1 MQVPCKGRVWS
12 RWTKDYL
19 RDLREEHILVHNSK
33 ELKSKEEDV
42 VIIQDDKKNSAHW
55 KTGIVHQLLSERDS
69 ITTAFELQAGKS
81 YLERAVQ
88 HLHP

>member
-1 MQVPCKGRVWS
+1 M
-12 RWTKDYL
+12 
-19 RDLREEHILVHNSK
+19 
-33 ELKSKEEDV
+33 
-42 VIIQDDKKNSAHW
+42 IIQDDKKNSTHW
-55 KTGIVHQLLSERDS
+55 KTEMVHQLLSGRNG